1 MIDLTTVHT
10 LSSGSSGNALVLSTE
25 NTHILLDAG
34 ISCRRIEQGLRQL
47 GLELCDLSA
56 LLISH
61 THSDHISGL
70 ATLVKR
76 CRAPIYSSYET
87 ARGLQYR
94 IAGVEDLLR
103 PFSQGVPFE
112 VDGCRVTPFS
122 TCHDAPGSTA
132 YRIDTEEGGFGFL
145 TDSGCIPDGAR
156 EVLPGVELLLLEANH
171 DVDTL
176 RSGSYPYY
184 LKRRI
189 LGDNGH
195 LSNEAAASFAAE
207 AAGWG
212 ASEIVLAHLSEEN
225 NTPAMAR
232 SAVERS
238 LAAAGLSPRLTVA
251 PRSALSECHMVGAGC
266 RR

>member
-47 GLELCDLSA
+47 GLELRDLSA

-70 ATLVKR
+70 GTLVKR
-76 CRAPIYSSYET
+76 CRAPIYSSIET

-94 IAGVEDLLR
+94 IAGVEDLLC
-103 PFSQGVPFE
+103 PFSQGVPFH
-112 VDGCRVTPFS
+112 VGSAALRPFPPA
-122 TCHDAPGSTA
+122 TTRRLHRLPDRHG
-132 YRIDTEEGGFGFL
+132 RGGLWLSHGL
-145 TDSGCIPDGAR
+145 RMHSRRARGGAA
-156 EVLPGVELLLLEANH
+156 GVELLLLEANH

-189 LGDNGH
+189 LGDEGH

-238 LAAAGLSPRLTVA
+238 LAAAGFSPRLTVA
-251 PRSALSECHMVGAGC
+251 PRSALSECHVVGAGC